1 MHPTDDGAALETD
14 EIITMCLLLLAG
26 GHETTANLIGNG
38 SLALFEHPDQL
49 DWLGRHP
56 DLSLKP
62 SMSYCAIDGPAQL
75 ASRIARTDLVLG
87 ESTVR
92 KGEQALV
99 VLGAANRDPASYPD
113 PDRLDLTRAGP
124 PHLAFGSGPHYLR
137 RGRARPTR
145 GTGNLHTSLAI
156 AVEINESTAARISRD
171 DSRTFRRLQA
181 LHIGDKHLEPGR
193 LVDTT
198 PAGERDAVRCSGHSV
213 WTGSPGRSTKDPHAT
228 TTQGDSA

>member
-56 DLSLKP
+56 DLSLQAVDELLR
-62 SMSYCAIDGPAQL
+62 YDGPAQL

-124 PHLAFGSGPHYLR
+124 PHLAFGSGPHYCVGAGLARLEAQETFIRLSQSPLR
-137 RGRARPTR
+137 SRVDSCSH
-145 GTGNLHTSLAI
+145 L
-156 AVEINESTAARISRD
+156 RD